1 MVNGKKPNIRQINSA
16 FVIEK
21 TDFYIPSDFHLD
33 RPIATSQSIFSVMPS
48 GIKVPW

>member
-1 MVNGKKPNIRQINSA
+1 MVNGKKPNIRLIYSA

-21 TDFYIPSDFHLD
+21 TDFSDPSDFHLD
-33 RPIATSQSIFSVMPS
+33 RPIANCKSIFPVMPS